1 MNIDKE
7 TLKKLLNLDDNTFK
21 SKVTQAASASGI
33 KDDRLDKMLGDV
45 SNLKKVLGNL
55 TESDLKKMAVIV
67 GTDKVENVL
76 ENLKKNIK

>member
-7 TLKKLLNLDDNTFK
+7 TLQKLLNLDDGTFK
-21 SKVTQAASASGI
+21 AKVTQAASASGI
-33 KDDRLDKMLGDV
+33 NNDKLDKMLGDV